1 MHILTSTLYFP
12 PVEEVFKD
20 LPDEYSEEG
29 LVAVGG
35 DLSVERLL
43 LAYNSGIFP
52 WYDEST
58 PILWWSPAWRMV
70 LFPENFKLSKSLRST
85 IRKGKFKISFNK
97 DFEAVIRQCANI
109 RGENRSSTWIGPE
122 MQEAY
127 INLYRLG
134 HASSVEVWYEDELV
148 GGLYGIDLP
157 ERKIFCGE
165 SMFSKMSDA
174 SKVAF
179 YFLTQDLKQKN
190 YKVIDCQIY
199 NEHLSSLGAET
210 ILREE
215 FLELLNEE

>member
-1 MHILTSTLYFP
+1 MHILTSALYFP
-12 PVEEVFKD
+12 PVEEVFKN

-29 LVAVGG
+29 LLAVGG

-85 IRKGKFKISFNK
+85 IRKGKFTISFNK
-97 DFEAVIRQCANI
+97 DFEAVINQCANI
-109 RGENRSSTWIGPE
+109 RGDNRSSTWIVPE
-122 MQEAY
+122 MQESY
-127 INLYRLG
+127 IKLHKLG
-134 HASSVEVWYEDELV
+134 HATSIEVWYQGDLV

-157 ERKIFCGE
+157 NQKVFCGE

-179 YFLTQDLKQKN
+179 YFLVQDLKRKN
-190 YKVIDCQIY
+190 YKFIDCQIY
-199 NEHLSSLGAET
+199 NEHLASLGANT
-210 ILREE
+210 IPRED
-215 FLELLNEE
+215 FLELLKA

>member
-1 MHILTSTLYFP
+1 MHILTSAIYFP

-29 LVAVGG
+29 LLAVGG

-70 LFPENFKLSKSLRST
+70 LFLENFKLSKSLRST
-85 IRKGKFKISFNK
+85 IRKGKFTISFNK
-97 DFEAVIRQCANI
+97 DFEAVINQCANI
-109 RGENRSSTWIGPE
+109 RGDNRGSTWIGPE
-122 MQEAY
+122 MQKSY
-127 INLYRLG
+127 IKLHKLG
-134 HASSVEVWYEDELV
+134 HASSIEVWYKGDLV

-157 ERKIFCGE
+157 ERKVFCGE

-179 YFLTQDLKQKN
+179 YFLVQDLKRKN
-190 YKVIDCQIY
+190 YKLIDCQIY
-199 NEHLSSLGAET
+199 NEHLASLGANT
-210 ILREE
+210 IPRED
-215 FLELLNEE
+215 FLELLKE

>member
-1 MHILTSTLYFP
+1 MHILTSALYFP
-12 PVEEVFKD
+12 PVETVFGE
-20 LPDEYSEEG
+20 LPDEYNEEG
-29 LVAVGG
+29 LLAVGG

-52 WYDEST
+52 WYDIST

-70 LFPENFKLSKSLRST
+70 LFPEKFKISKSLRST
-85 IRKGKFKISFNK
+85 IRKGKFKVSFNK
-97 DFEAVIRQCANI
+97 NFEAVIAQCANI
-109 RGENRSSTWIGPE
+109 RGENRTSTWITSE

-127 INLYRLG
+127 INLHRLG
-134 HASSVEVWYEDELV
+134 HAFSVEVWYEGELV

-157 ERKIFCGE
+157 EKKVFCGE

-179 YFLTQDLKQKN
+179 YFLAQDLRRKN

-199 NEHLSSLGAET
+199 NEHLASLGAET
-210 ILREE
+210 IPRED
-215 FLELLNEE
+215 FMELLLK